1 MKVRDLI
8 GSRKDVYSVQQDA
21 TVHDVARYLR
31 EKGVRAVGVVD
42 GKGHVVGVVSHADMS
57 DKVAAENKCPA
68 WMRITEIMTD
78 NLITVPLDTPIEDC
92 VRLMEKN
99 GIFHLVVEDDKGG
112 FMGMMSV
119 QDLLRVIVNDHKER
133 ADLLE
138 AMMFPQH

>member
-1 MKVRDLI
+1 MNVRNLL
-8 GSRKDVYSVQQDA
+8 GSRKDVYSVSQDA

-42 GKGHVVGVVSHADMS
+42 AKGRVVGVVSQADIS

-68 WMRITEIMTD
+68 WMRISEIMTV
-78 NLITVPLDTPIEDC
+78 NLVSVPLDTAIDEC

-99 GIFHLVVEDDKGG
+99 GIFHLMVQDDRGG
-112 FMGMMSV
+112 FLGMLSV

>member
-1 MKVRDLI
+1 MKVRDLL

-21 TVHDVARYLR
+21 TVYDVARYLR

-42 GKGHVVGVVSHADMS
+42 SKGSVVGVVSQADVS

-68 WMRITEIMTD
+68 WMRISEIMTV
-78 NLITVPLDTPIEDC
+78 NPISVPLDTPIEEC

-99 GIFHLVVEDDKGG
+99 GFFHLLVKDDKGG
-112 FMGMMSV
+112 FMGMLSV